1 MVKQS
6 NETNSDK
13 DVPLNIPIPSKC
25 PHCGDNRIIYKT
37 KASLWE
43 CENCEERFPGG
54 APESGIRR
62 LDDKATRP
70 KAIFFSYGHD
80 ENRDLVRLFKNDL
93 EKRGH
98 QIWFDEKDIG
108 EWDDWKGKITR
119 GIDSSQ
125 LAIAFMSKHS
135 IRDPGVC
142 RNEIAIAMN
151 RFGAV
156 YPVLLEANIEQ
167 DIPITI
173 RHLQWPDLSQW
184 AAIRDGEVPGI
195 EWNRWYEERL
205 LSLIEK
211 IEGDATQFADE
222 TRVLERILNP
232 ITAESKITQHVPNFV
247 GREWIFDAYREWVDL
262 QPDSR
267 LFWIKALPGVGK
279 SAIAANLIHRERSAI
294 VAGWFCDAKS
304 GERKDPN
311 RAIRSIAFQL
321 ALRWEDYRVRL
332 LRKLQVFANTS
343 EELCEEARKE
353 LENKNTHDLF
363 TSLLAEPMTGLI
375 WRDHKLV
382 VVIDALDE
390 AVDDEGN
397 NRITEL
403 ISNELNSLPPWIGF
417 VVTSRPEA
425 DVVNQLQGFKP
436 YELNTAD
443 PRNVADLKTWYSQHL
458 GRREELQALPI
469 NEQEQIEDMLIDRSG
484 GMILYLKVIE
494 EGFKESSLTV
504 AKLGELESGLPGLY
518 RRYYDSFSK
527 RFQKDYEEEIKA
539 LIRLLLAAG
548 GPLPEDLACETLGWN
563 SEQFIA
569 CRNRLGSYV
578 IENTAGYE
586 LFHKTLAEWLS
597 DKSSGSFHLD
607 RSVGRQMLA
616 DILFEELSEK
626 ETHLVRWK
634 EMVSNW
640 LQEWLPELKQ
650 FNDAESTN
658 NLGNFFLEIGNYT
671 EAEPLLYKAV
681 AISEMLEGS
690 EHSLTG
696 KMLNN
701 LARLF
706 LVNGDYDSAEK
717 FFRRALSI
725 SEKLSGS
732 EHPSF
737 SADLN
742 DLALVLQDKGDY
754 EGAESL
760 FRRSLAISEK
770 MNGPEHSLTAITL
783 MNLGLLLQ
791 DKSDYEGAEQLLR
804 RALAISEKMEGSEH
818 PITGKG
824 LNNLGTLLYFKEDYE
839 GAELHYRKA
848 LSISEKLEGPEH
860 PSTLTY
866 QNNLGLLLHD
876 KGDYEGAE
884 HHYRRSLSIQEKVH
898 GPEHL
903 SILNGLINLGSL
915 HHDKCDY
922 EGAEPLLRRAL
933 AISEKIE
940 GPEHQSTANCLTHL
954 GLLLQDKGHYKDAE
968 TLYCKAFAIYEMVGE
983 ADRKYIL
990 IKMQNLAVVIQD
1002 SGDFE
1007 KAETLLLKVIEGFIR
1022 LEGIDCLNVASTYSA
1037 MGKLMSLKDNID
1049 EAKKYYRKA
1058 LDIRQAQLGESHE
1071 LTIHVRS
1078 RLKELLGE
1086 KFPQINL
1093 EKEKKK

>member
-1 MVKQS
+1 M
-6 NETNSDK
+6 NS
-13 DVPLNIPIPSKC
+13 PIPSKC
-25 PHCGDNRIIYKT
+25 PHCGDHRIIYKI

-43 CENCEERFPGG
+43 CENCEERFSGG
-54 APESGIRR
+54 VPESGIRR

-156 YPVLLEANIEQ
+156 YPILLEANIEQ

-184 AAIRDGEVPGI
+184 QTIRDGKVPGI
-195 EWNRWYEERL
+195 EWDRWYEERL

-222 TRVLERILNP
+222 TGVLERILNP
-232 ITAESKITQHVPNFV
+232 ITTESKIVQHVPSFV
-247 GREWIFDAYREWVDL
+247 GREWIFNAYREWVD
-262 QPDSR
+262 QKTDSR
-267 LFWIKALPGVGK
+267 LFWIKAGPGVGK

-304 GERKDPN
+304 GERKDPKK
-311 RAIRSIAFQL
+311 AIRSIAFQL
-321 ALRWEDYRVRL
+321 ALRWEDYRVKL

-353 LENKNTHDLF
+353 LEKKNTQDLF

-397 NRITEL
+397 NHITEL

-425 DVVNQLQGFKP
+425 GVVNQLQGFKP

-443 PRNVADLKTWYSQHL
+443 PRNVADLKTWYNQHL
-458 GRREELQALPI
+458 GQRNELQALPI
-469 NEQEQIEDMLIDRSG
+469 LEQEQIEKMLIDRSG

-494 EGFKESSLTV
+494 EGFREGSLTV

-518 RRYYDSFSK
+518 RRYYDSFLK
-527 RFQKDYEEEIKA
+527 RFQKDYEEEIKP
-539 LIRLLLAAG
+539 LLRLLLAAG

-578 IENTAGYE
+578 IENTKGYE
-586 LFHKTLAEWLS
+586 LFHKTLAEWLN
-597 DKSSGSFHLD
+597 DKSSGPFHLD

-616 DILFEELSEK
+616 DVLFTELSEK
-626 ETHLVRWK
+626 ESHLVRWK

-640 LQEWLPELKQ
+640 LPDWLPQLSQ
-650 FNDAESTN
+650 FNDSSSIS
-658 NLGNFFLEIGNYT
+658 NLGIFFRGMGNYAL
-671 EAEPLLYKAV
+671 AELLLYQA
-681 AISEMLEGS
+681 
-690 EHSLTG
+690 
-696 KMLNN
+696 
-701 LARLF
+701 
-706 LVNGDYDSAEK
+706 LV
-717 FFRRALSI
+717 I
-725 SEKLSGS
+725 SEKKDGS
-732 EHPSF
+732 EHPSLGMHLNNLGLLL
-737 SADLN
+737 SDRADYEGAEPLLRRALAICEKMEGSEHPSTAISLN
-742 DLALVLQDKGDY
+742 NLGSLLRDKADYEGAEPLYRRALGISEKMEGLEHPSTATRLNNLGSLLSDKGDYEDAEPLLRRALAINEKMVGPEHPNTASSLNNLGLLLSEKGDY
-754 EGAESL
+754 EGAEPL
-760 FRRSLAISEK
+760 FRRALVISEK
-770 MNGPEHSLTAITL
+770 MEGAEHPNTATRL
-783 MNLGLLLQ
+783 NNLGYLLSE
-791 DKSDYEGAEQLLR
+791 KGDYEGAELLYR

-818 PITGKG
+818 PSTAIG
-824 LNNLGTLLYFKEDYE
+824 L
-839 GAELHYRKA
+839 
-848 LSISEKLEGPEH
+848 
-860 PSTLTY
+860 
-866 QNNLGLLLHD
+866 NNLGLLLKD

-884 HHYRRSLSIQEKVH
+884 PLYRRALGISEKME
-898 GPEHL
+898 GLEHP
-903 SILNGLINLGSL
+903 STATRLNNLGLLLSE
-915 HHDKCDY
+915 KGDY
-922 EGAEPLLRRAL
+922 EGAESLLRRAL
-933 AISEKIE
+933 AINEKFGSNQE
-940 GPEHQSTANCLTHL
+940 E
-954 GLLLQDKGHYKDAE
+954 
-968 TLYCKAFAIYEMVGE
+968 
-983 ADRKYIL
+983 IL
-990 IKMQNLAVVIQD
+990 SSMQNLAVAIRD
-1002 SGDFE
+1002 SGDIE
-1007 KAETLLLKVIEGFIR
+1007 KAEILLLKVIEGFIR

-1049 EAKKYYRKA
+1049 DAKKYYRKA
-1058 LDIRQAQLGESHE
+1058 LDIRQAQLGENDE
-1071 LTIHVRS
+1071 LTILVRS
-1078 RLKELLGE
+1078 RLDELLGR
-1086 KFPQINL
+1086 NS
-1093 EKEKKK
+1093 